1 MESKKRICVACGKGY
16 HYCPNCAK
24 DAKKPTW
31 MFILCSDTCH
41 EVFEILNKRGFK
53 EITDDEAK
61 EALLKLG
68 IAGMEFE
75 ANTQRQIDGLF
86 KTSETELKTNA
97 TEMTE
102 PTVIINT
109 VLDVEEI
116 ETSAV
121 PESMEVTTNREK
133 SSNAKK
139 NRSFSKRAK
148 IVN

>member
-53 EITDDEAK
+53 EITDEEAK
-61 EALLKLG
+61 EALLKLD
-68 IAGMEFE
+68 ITGMEFE
-75 ANTQRQIDGLF
+75 ANTQRQIDELF
-86 KTSETELKTNA
+86 KTSETELKTN
-97 TEMTE
+97 TTDVTE
-102 PTVIINT
+102 PAVIINT
-109 VLDVEEI
+109 ILDVEEI

-121 PESMEVTTNREK
+121 PEITEVTTNKEK

-139 NRSFSKRAK
+139 TKSFSKRAK
-148 IVN
+148 TVN

>member
-68 IAGMEFE
+68 ITGMEFE
-75 ANTQRQIDGLF
+75 ANTQRQINDLL
-86 KTSETELKTNA
+86 KVDSVETVEIVEAA
-97 TEMTE
+97 TTTE
-102 PTVIINT
+102 ETINK
-109 VLDVEEI
+109 
-116 ETSAV
+116 
-121 PESMEVTTNREK
+121 EK
-133 SSNAKK
+133 SSNTKK
-139 NRSFSKRAK
+139 TKSFSKRVK
-148 IVN
+148 TVN